1 MNKKI
6 FGVMAAAVLL
16 FACNKKNDVTPT
28 PPKTDS
34 ATGVYILTEGAFNG
48 NSAGLSFYDVK
59 TKQVSLN
66 LFASVNQRALGD
78 VANDIAIYGGKMYI
92 VVNNSN
98 NIEIMDAHTVKSLGT
113 IHVDNLQPRH
123 IAFANGKAYVT
134 SFSGK
139 LLVID
144 TLTNQVATTAT
155 TRTGAEGIAILN
167 NKVYIGVPGV
177 WPASNQTILSILDL
191 NTLTE
196 QKTLTVGPNPN
207 QLAADQYNHL
217 YAVCA
222 GDYDKIPASLATID
236 LQTDQVLKN
245 DTTVKADNMAIY
257 NNRAYLYK
265 STYNDDSKQPV
276 MMYDVQNGKLLSDN
290 FITDGTTVGYFYGIS
305 TDAATGDVY
314 VTDALSFGSSKAKVT
329 CFGSNGKTK
338 FTIALNDYAS
348 FASKVIFLR

>member
-1 MNKKI
+1 MNKRLYLAI
-6 FGVMAAAVLL
+6 AATLVL

-28 PPKTDS
+28 PPKADS
-34 ATGVYILTEGAFNG
+34 ATGVYVLTEGAFNG
-48 NSAGLSFYDVK
+48 NNAGLSFYDIK

-66 LFASVNQRALGD
+66 LFATVNQRALGD
-78 VANDIAIYGGKMYI
+78 VANDVAIYGSKMYI

-98 NIEIMDAHTVKSLGT
+98 NVEIMDAHTVKSLAT

-134 SFSGK
+134 SYAGK

-144 TLTNQVATTAT
+144 TTTNQVVNTAT
-155 TRTGAEGIAILN
+155 TRSGAEGIAIVN

-177 WPASNQTILSILDL
+177 WPNSDQTILSVLDL

-207 QLAADQYNHL
+207 QLATDEYNHL
-217 YAVCA
+217 LVLCA
-222 GDYDKIPASLATID
+222 GDYVKIPPSLTTISLAN
-236 LQTDQVLKN
+236 DQVLQN

-257 NNRAYLYK
+257 KNHAYLYK
-265 STYNDDSKQPV
+265 ATYSDDSKQPV
-276 MMYDVQNGKLLSDN
+276 MVYNLQTGKLQDGN
-290 FITDGTTVGYFYGIS
+290 FITDGTTIGYYYGIT

-329 CFGSNGKTK
+329 CFDSNGKTR